1 MFREARGFKA
11 QYHYLSLVLASDFDE
26 WRIMAQGPGV
36 MICGVRQFTEAKAK
50 EHARTLASS
59 FIHQEKHEDLPVLQE
74 LDWQPL
80 TPGEFLNWR
89 P

>member
-1 MFREARGFKA
+1 
-11 QYHYLSLVLASDFDE
+11 VT
-26 WRIMAQGPGV
+26 
-36 MICGVRQFTEAKAK
+36 ICGTRQFTEAKAK
-50 EHARTLASS
+50 EHAHLLATS
-59 FIHQEKHEDLPVLQE
+59 FVHQEKHADLPVLQE